1 MAKIVE
7 EIRCSNCGA
16 PLTFKPGEIVVT
28 CRYCG
33 FTLVIATHEA
43 FILEHSLIIN
53 EYDELKVDKI
63 LRSWMSSGF
72 LKPRDLAQKAKIV
85 EKELQYLPFWIVP
98 ISATTH
104 YKGIFERITPPVV
117 KEGSI
122 SKSYNWIILGRKASN
137 FPTREYQIPIEG
149 KIPFDFRQ
157 INRNAEVLN
166 SELSEGEVI
175 DEAKQEVDS
184 HHRFLA
190 SKDVDK
196 LIEFKNDYDI
206 GKAVYVHAPIW
217 FIVYEYKKK
226 YYNVIL
232 DGTTGQV
239 IKGDIPPMD
248 FGLF

>member
-1 MAKIVE
+1 LAKIVE